1 MELAASTVVCPS
13 CGQSAPVS
21 ARFCPECAQE
31 LGGRVYMGFWIR
43 FVAYIVDG
51 IILFI
56 PSIVLS
62 LAVDAPASTLLGIAV
77 GIAYL
82 VGFWGAQGATPGMM
96 AVGVKIT
103 TVDGD
108 PIDFGRAFLRY
119 IGYWASAITLGIGFL
134 MIAFTRQ
141 KRGLHDYIAGTVV
154 IKAPKA

>member
-13 CGQSAPVS
+13 CGQSAPAS

-77 GIAYL
+77 GFAYR
-82 VGFWGAQGATPGMM
+82 VGFWTAQGATLGQK
-96 AVGVKIT
+96 AVGVKVT
-103 TVDGD
+103 TVDGE
-108 PIDFGRAFLRY
+108 PIDFGRAFLRF
-119 IGYWASAITLGIGFL
+119 IIHLPSQFIAGIPFL
-134 MIAFTRQ
+134 VIAFTPQ

-154 IKAPKA
+154 IKTR